1 MRGHR
6 PALRTPR
13 VRARGAA
20 IAAFVALAPLISSAA
35 AAVGSR
41 EVTAKL
47 PYDCALPSG
56 QQRVAVRVKA
66 TFPGRATTGEAIR
79 PTAVST
85 TVELPAPAIADLAAL
100 KATTVVPETRL
111 SLEVAQHGAKT
122 QALWRGTGAAQP
134 VAVPAEGPLT
144 LTTTG
149 DAPTVTAVADGDLTL
164 TATDLAVD
172 LALGTADG
180 APTTPASLAP
190 ATPASLTL
198 DCTLAKD
205 AAGHGLLATVPVGP
219 TAHTP
224 APSGS
229 PSPSGP
235 TAPASGRPKD
245 PAPSTG
251 PGTPKGSTAPGGPAA
266 PTPGDK
272 GEDKDKGKAP
282 KVGDARSGPAAVR
295 PPAPRCVKENP
306 TSQSLT
312 GYITG
317 YSNVSKLGGASL
329 IPLSCVQIEQ
339 GPADFVPFPDGTFHI
354 IQNSEGNLD
363 HQGRKQTPPFTSTFL
378 TFGFTPT
385 TATMVLEQAGPMSV
399 AADVLLDFS
408 TGNNYATTYV
418 RVPLVLRVL
427 DVKVNGTRLD
437 VGPSCRTAGP
447 LSSPEPDPGA
457 HPGPHLVMLGKG
469 VIISGEPATGYQLSS
484 GGPLTG
490 EVTVPAFTGCGAGG
504 EDLDRLLTASISGSG
519 NYIKQMQG
527 QTCSVAQPTEGE
539 CTEDLQPY
547 VVPKPER

>member
-1 MRGHR
+1 MKGHR

-13 VRARGAA
+13 GRARGAA
-20 IAAFVALAPLISSAA
+20 IAAFVALAPLFSSAA
-35 AAVGSR
+35 AAVGSQ

-56 QQRVAVRVKA
+56 PQRVAVRIKA
-66 TFPGRATTGEAIR
+66 TFPGRATIGEAIR
-79 PTAVST
+79 PTAVT
-85 TVELPAPAIADLAAL
+85 TTIELPAPAVADLAAL

-111 SLEVAQHGAKT
+111 SLEVAQQGAKAR
-122 QALWRGTGAAQP
+122 ALWRGTGAAQP

-144 LTTTG
+144 LTTSG

-164 TATDLAVD
+164 TATDLGVD

-180 APTTPASLAP
+180 APAVPP
-190 ATPASLTL
+190 SLTL
-198 DCTLAKD
+198 ACTLAKD
-205 AAGHGLLATVPVGP
+205 ADGHGLLVTVPVGP
-219 TAHTP
+219 ASHTP

-235 TAPASGRPKD
+235 TAPATGRPKD
-245 PAPSTG
+245 PASSTG
-251 PGTPKGSTAPGGPAA
+251 PGTPEGSTAPGAPAA
-266 PTPGDK
+266 PAPGDK
-272 GEDKDKGKAP
+272 GKSKAP
-282 KVGDARSGPAAVR
+282 KVGDARSGPAAGR

-317 YSNVSKLGGASL
+317 YSNVTKLGGASL

-378 TFGFTPT
+378 TFGFAPT
-385 TATMVLEQAGPMSV
+385 TATMVLEQAGPLTV

-427 DVKVNGTRLD
+427 EAEVNGTRLD

-447 LSSPEPDPGA
+447 LSSPEPDPRA

-469 VIISGEPATGYQLSS
+469 VIVSGQPATGYQLSS

-490 EVTVPAFTGCGAGG
+490 EVTIPAFTGCGAGG

-539 CTEDLQPY
+539 CTEDRQPY
-547 VVPKPER
+547 VVPSPER